1 MRVQRQ
7 NDWQE
12 ILIECKN
19 NVQTCIKPCLSTV
32 RETQPNLGT
41 GAGGDA
47 MKPVDLAAEKAI
59 VDTLKH
65 HGVSFTLISEESGI
79 KKFGAAPQECFVTV
93 DPIDGTTNLMHGL
106 PFYACSIAVSGKP
119 MLADVYAGMVAD
131 LFHDVTYTALEGNGV
146 YRDDEKIQTSKTPNL
161 DEAVVGIDLNTY
173 KVKEVAPKLTALI
186 EKTKHIRHFGANALE
201 LCYVANG
208 LTDAFVDIRGKLRTT
223 DVAAGFLIVKEAG
236 GTVTSPDNQ
245 ALNIELEPKQ
255 TLSFIASGNMQI
267 HKKIVSLVKSAC

>member
-1 MRVQRQ
+1 VQRQ

-12 ILIECKN
+12 ILIQCKN
-19 NVQTCIKPCLSTV
+19 NVQTSIQPCLSTV
-32 RETQPNLGT
+32 REPQPNLGT

-59 VDTLKH
+59 VDTLKQYS
-65 HGVSFTLISEESGI
+65 VSFTLISEESGV

-119 MLADVYAGMVAD
+119 MLADVYASMVAD
-131 LFHDVTYTALEGNGV
+131 LFHDVTYTALEGKGA
-146 YRDDEKIQTSKTPNL
+146 YRDGEKIQTSKTASL
-161 DEAVVGIDLNTY
+161 DEAVVGLDLNTY
-173 KVKEVAPKLTALI
+173 KVKEFVPKLTALI

-208 LTDAFVDIRGKLRTT
+208 LTDAFVDVRGKLRTT
-223 DVAAGFLIVKEAG
+223 DVAAGFLVVKEAG
-236 GTVTSPDNQ
+236 GIVSTPENQ
-245 ALNIELEPKQ
+245 VLNVALDPKQ
-255 TLSFIASGNMQI
+255 TLSFIASGNMEI
-267 HKKIVSLVKSAC
+267 HRKIISLVKSAC